1 MKQSRCKMRLCYFLP
16 LLLKILK
23 KVTIVLFVLNYLC
36 ENIKVLGEKIMSEA
50 EALIKKLRKE
60 NQVYLNRYFS
70 NAPRWLMESFQ
81 VVRVPRAV
89 TFVRE
94 GEKADTIYM
103 LMKGKVV
110 AVDYRVQ
117 EMAYGFITFDPIEVF
132 GAMEILVE
140 MDRYKTTLETTMN
153 STFLKVPRESFEKWL
168 RNDINVFRMQTCKT
182 CRYLIEE
189 ARKERLY
196 VLIQGVERIY
206 LTLYELYKA
215 YGGENTYC
223 MYISRKKFAEMTG
236 LSERTITRTLKDLE
250 EKEYISREGWN
261 ILMTYEQYLRI
272 KALIDDKIS
281 EIGE

>member
-1 MKQSRCKMRLCYFLP
+1 
-16 LLLKILK
+16 
-23 KVTIVLFVLNYLC
+23 
-36 ENIKVLGEKIMSEA
+36 MSEA
-50 EALIKKLRKE
+50 EMLIKKLGRE
-60 NQVYLNRYFS
+60 IQIYLDRYFA

-81 VVRVPRAV
+81 VVRVPKSVA
-89 TFVRE
+89 FICE
-94 GEKADTIYM
+94 GEKADAVYI

-117 EMAYGFITFDPIEVF
+117 EMAYGFIMFEPIEVF
-132 GAMEILVE
+132 GAMEIFVE
-140 MDRYKTTLETTMN
+140 MDRYKTTLETTKD
-153 STFLKVPRESFEKWL
+153 SIFLKVPRDIFEKWIK
-168 RNDINVFRMQTCKT
+168 NDMNAFQMQTYKI

-196 VLIQGVERIY
+196 VLIQGVDRVY

-215 YGGENTYC
+215 YGAEDTYC
-223 MYISRKKFAEMTG
+223 IYLSRKNFAEMTG

-250 EKEYISREGWN
+250 EKEYISRDGWN
-261 ILMTYEQYLRI
+261 ILMTYEQHLRI